1 MSGHAVVV
9 WEYEIRTGYWKP
21 YSPAVTQHLE
31 RANAKQLTR
40 VLLSDADPNLFNF
53 YVNLRTL
60 AQVQEETDDVV
71 KVRRKCY
78 PPSSPAGKGAKW
90 ECVDPENDTDWH
102 PFDMDIQC
110 LIEEAWANG
119 DQNIDMSK
127 THLGFPYLIN
137 FSNLTQRWLTN
148 GHVRSVRR
156 VKQAPYPL
164 VKVKLEELTSVTG
177 RRSDNAKSAKN
188 ATQQVHAKTIGSSAA
203 LNLMENKRSANKKRN
218 HNKPKNGNET
228 STTNLARAILNN
240 LNIFSNKSSSNNN
253 CASNTENRN
262 HKESLLDADSSSTK
276 SGRRPSLD
284 TVSTYLSQESRE
296 SQTTVSTTDLLH
308 CSTSSD
314 DDNIDQELLSIVGV
328 DPASAII
335 SKFVRVSQPCEW
347 APRQP
352 CPTCRQPL
360 RPTLVVVA
368 LPCNHVLHLD
378 CLNYSL
384 TEQQE
389 NGSHLHILCSI
400 CGCVYGEK
408 HGNQPPG
415 IMEWGIID
423 KRLPGYQNYRTIQ
436 IVYKYVLSVVWGGL
450 TGLFQHP
457 VGYPG
462 PGSSQSREGVLRG
475 GVPPSGLPA
484 GQFQRTESSQVVER
498 GLAPEADLY
507 HQQVQHDGLRRCCLV
522 EYTSQDGDG
531 AE

>member
-1 MSGHAVVV
+1 
-9 WEYEIRTGYWKP
+9 
-21 YSPAVTQHLE
+21 
-31 RANAKQLTR
+31 
-40 VLLSDADPNLFNF
+40 
-53 YVNLRTL
+53 
-60 AQVQEETDDVV
+60 
-71 KVRRKCY
+71 
-78 PPSSPAGKGAKW
+78 
-90 ECVDPENDTDWH
+90 
-102 PFDMDIQC
+102 MDIQC